1 MTSNIQQY
9 EEDMSDLVA
18 YRKLGTIEELSKRV
32 NEEDMLKFY
41 YCESEDLYLVGQRH
55 DTMYYGKVDKS
66 GITFFM
72 SRYLPWGK
80 RIEDENSVW
89 NGYTYPS
96 EPKEISFI
104 EWLTGYMKQIAIVEF
119 VDDIDEELLING
131 KSVCCHENLY
141 PYDVLKALDDYGVI
155 NFKGRKK

>member
-1 MTSNIQQY
+1 MTSNIRQY
-9 EEDMSDLVA
+9 EEDMSDLAV

-41 YCESEDLYLVGQRH
+41 YCKSEDLYLVGQRH

-96 EPKEISFI
+96 EPKEISFV
-104 EWLTGYMKQIAIVEF
+104 EWLAGYMKQIAIVEF
-119 VDDIDEELLING
+119 ADDIDEELLING
-131 KSVCCHENLY
+131 KSVCSHKHLY
-141 PYDVLKALDDYGVI
+141 PSDILTALDEHGI
-155 NFKGRKK
+155 IKFKEKGE

>member
-9 EEDMSDLVA
+9 EEDMSDLVV
-18 YRKLGTIEELSKRV
+18 YRTLGTIEELSKRV

-41 YCESEDLYLVGQRH
+41 YCESEDSYLVGQRH

-96 EPKEISFI
+96 EPKEISFV

-119 VDDIDEELLING
+119 ADDIDEELLING

-155 NFKGRKK
+155 SFKGRKK

>member
-9 EEDMSDLVA
+9 EEDMSDLAV

-32 NEEDMLKFY
+32 NEEDILKFY

-72 SRYLPWGK
+72 SRYLPWGQHV
-80 RIEDENSVW
+80 EDQNSVW
-89 NGYTYPS
+89 KEHTYPS
-96 EPKEISFI
+96 EPKEISFMD
-104 EWLTGYMKQIAIVEF
+104 WLTGFLKQKDRV
-119 VDDIDEELLING
+119 
-131 KSVCCHENLY
+131 
-141 PYDVLKALDDYGVI
+141 
-155 NFKGRKK
+155 